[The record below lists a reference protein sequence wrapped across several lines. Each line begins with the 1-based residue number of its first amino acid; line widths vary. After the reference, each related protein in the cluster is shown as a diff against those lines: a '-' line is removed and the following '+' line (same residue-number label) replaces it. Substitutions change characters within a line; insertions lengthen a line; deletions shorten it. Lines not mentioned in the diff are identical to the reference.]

1 MVNNMFVL
9 FHGYLVHKTQGNTVL
24 IQYVNEC
31 AKQLLKQI
39 SRNHDNVPESWSYD
53 CFLNSCDHNSIR
65 NLCKLHHDSCA
76 LVNKQKPRG
85 TDHFSLEL
93 FVHHLNISMLRLY
106 TIRPYSSGFIHL
118 DLNIGLTLLKKITIS
133 PAHVS
138 GVKNLGFAARSFL
151 HLFWLER
158 VIFSITS
165 LWPFLKKIQY

>member
-53 CFLNSCDHNSIR
+53 CFLNSCDHNSIS
-65 NLCKLHHDSCA
+65 NLCKLCA
-76 LVNKQKPRG
+76 LINKQKPRG
-85 TDHFSLEL
+85 TDHFSLKIIRRSL
-93 FVHHLNISMLRLY
+93 KHFYVASLHDKAILIWIY
-106 TIRPYSSGFIHL
+106 TPRFKHRTYSVK
-118 DLNIGLTLLKKITIS
+118 KKITIS

-151 HLFWLER
+151 RLFWLER
-158 VIFSITS
+158 AIFSITS

>member
-1 MVNNMFVL
+1 MVNNMSVL

-85 TDHFSLEL
+85 TDHFSLQIIRRSL
-93 FVHHLNISMLRLY
+93 KRFYVASLHDKAILIWIY
-106 TIRPYSSGFIHL
+106 TPRFKHRTYSV
-118 DLNIGLTLLKKITIS
+118 KKNHNFPCTCEWGQKPWIC
-133 PAHVS
+133 
-138 GVKNLGFAARSFL
+138 R
-151 HLFWLER
+151 
-158 VIFSITS
+158 
-165 LWPFLKKIQY
+165 